1 MNTVV
6 SLKTHEIIVDSS
18 IAHYV
23 PGEKGLMRSFNLDLH
38 AEEHTGDH
46 HATKVPFIIDVQ
58 SI

>member
-6 SLKTHEIIVDSS
+6 SLKTHEIIADSS
-18 IAHYV
+18 MAHYAQD
-23 PGEKGLMRSFNLDLH
+23 EKGLMRSFSLDLD

-46 HATKVPFIIDVQ
+46 PATKVPFIMEVQ